1 MDFHRAMEI
10 QYPSGGAGESECYA
24 HDPFVWTM

>member
-10 QYPSGGAGESECYA
+10 QYPSGGAESECYA